1 MKEDVRETLPV
12 KASFFDMVKS
22 LYQKQETIHVLYD
35 ENGITRANG
44 VIAQLCEQDDRSY
57 FVLDNGTQ
65 IYIKTLV
72 AVNGI
77 FASDYSEC

>member
-12 KASFFDMVKS
+12 KASFFDMIKS
-22 LYQKQETIHVLYD
+22 LHQKQETVHVLYD
-35 ENGITRANG
+35 ENGITRTNG
-44 VIAQLCEQDDRSY
+44 IVTQLCEEDDHSY

-65 IYIKTLV
+65 VYINTLV

-77 FASDYSEC
+77 FAADYSEC